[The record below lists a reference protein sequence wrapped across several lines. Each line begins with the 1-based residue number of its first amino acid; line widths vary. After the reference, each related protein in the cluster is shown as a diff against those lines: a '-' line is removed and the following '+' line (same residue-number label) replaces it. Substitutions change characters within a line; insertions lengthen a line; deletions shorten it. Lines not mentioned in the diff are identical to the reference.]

1 MITEWDMSALPT
13 VSRSANVSDTV
24 AFKQR
29 LNPYPEAL
37 PDSVSEKWNARMKT
51 FFELFEKHSDVIQ
64 RVTAWGLT
72 DRGSWKNNFP
82 VPGRKDYPLLIGRD
96 GQPKPFVLELID
108 EAQKNQ
114 NNTH

>member
-1 MITEWDMSALPT
+1 M
-13 VSRSANVSDTV
+13 RST
-24 AFKQR
+24 
-29 LNPYPEAL
+29 
-37 PDSVSEKWNARMKT
+37 
-51 FFELFEKHSDVIQ
+51 SDVIQ

-82 VPGRKDYPLLIGRD
+82 VPGRKDYPLLIDRD

-114 NNTH
+114 NFDELKEIFANCKNDWMKN

>member
-1 MITEWDMSALPT
+1 MSGLPAAAHH
-13 VSRSANVSDTV
+13 VGKIACHDI
-24 AFKQR
+24 
-29 LNPYPEAL
+29 LHHL
-37 PDSVSEKWNARMKT
+37 PGV
-51 FFELFEKHSDVIQ
+51 FELFEKHSDVIQ